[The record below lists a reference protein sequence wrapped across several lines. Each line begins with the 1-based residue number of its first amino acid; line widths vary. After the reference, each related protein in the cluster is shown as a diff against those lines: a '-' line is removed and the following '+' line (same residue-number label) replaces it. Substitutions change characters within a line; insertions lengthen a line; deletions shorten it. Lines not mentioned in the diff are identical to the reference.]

1 MRPYEDSVFINV
13 PFDRRYARLS
23 DAIVFAVYDCGF
35 VCRSALE
42 IDDSGQARVDKILDI
57 IEQSKFG
64 IHDISR
70 AGIDRKTRVARF
82 NMPLELGFFLGAKRY
97 GGERDREKRCLILDR
112 LPYRYRSF
120 CSDISG
126 QDIRVHNDQP
136 RDAIRA
142 VRDWL
147 SSHRTELMI
156 PGGKAIF
163 DRYQRFRIQLPQQ
176 AREINLD
183 YHELTFDDYK
193 RLVVGW
199 LADNPWL
206 IEATP
211 APRSTPPTAR
221 PRIR

>member
-1 MRPYEDSVFINV
+1 MRAYEDSVFINV
-13 PFDRRYARLS
+13 PFDRKYSRLG
-23 DAIVFAVYDCGF
+23 DAIIFALYECGF
-35 VCRSALE
+35 VARSALE
-42 IDDSGQARVDKILDI
+42 VEDSGRARVDKILDI

-70 AGIDRKTRVARF
+70 AGIDRQTRLARF

-97 GGERDREKRCLILDR
+97 GSEKDREKRCLIIDR
-112 LPYRYRSF
+112 SRYRYRNF

-147 SSHRTELMI
+147 SNQRPEVVM
-156 PGGKAIF
+156 PGGKAVF
-163 DRYQRFRIQLPQQ
+163 DRYVRFRSQLRQQ
-176 AREINLD
+176 ARDINLD
-183 YHELTFDDYK
+183 YRELTFNDYT

-199 LADNPWL
+199 LAHTPW
-206 IEATP
+206 
-211 APRSTPPTAR
+211 
-221 PRIR
+221 